1 VWAKA
6 RTIFLCVAVSAAL
19 AALAWSVLTLK
30 NDGVKLASVQEEADG
45 SYPTDRPRRPPKI
58 GFPTH
63 LPPPPRPAAGVLV
76 PVSIT
81 SPAVITAGV
90 SVLALIVTAI
100 GATSTILLGWR
111 AERRQADEYKL
122 KSDEYKLKIQQ
133 LELQLAEAK
142 ATAGAKH
149 LDTAV

>member
-1 VWAKA
+1 MSEPDPAVQLRRYWRMAA
-6 RTIFLCVAVSAAL
+6 VTIFLFFFGSVVGI
-19 AALAWSVLTLK
+19 AWSVLSLK
-30 NDGVKLASVQEEADG
+30 NDGVKLVSNETRNTYQSSGPVFPPSGNPDFPKVTVIREA
-45 SYPTDRPRRPPKI
+45 
-58 GFPTH
+58 
-63 LPPPPRPAAGVLV
+63 V

-90 SVLALIVTAI
+90 SVLTLIVTAI

-111 AERRQADEYKL
+111 SERRQ
-122 KSDEYKLKIQQ
+122 SDEFKLKIQQ
-133 LELQLAEAK
+133 LELQLAETK